1 MCRCCSSFALWINIL
16 KQAEY
21 GHFLLQK
28 VTLWK
33 KVYVIYSFFFV
44 RKIIAHINNFLFFCI
59 ALPATVVVPEV
70 AIPRWGGVYIPTA
83 TTIINAIGT
92 PKYISSRTSMDLHI
106 HKFDCFGMPFQN
118 PKLNWVV
125 VSGHST

>member
-1 MCRCCSSFALWINIL
+1 M
-16 KQAEY
+16 
-21 GHFLLQK
+21 
-28 VTLWK
+28 
-33 KVYVIYSFFFV
+33 IYSFFFV

-70 AIPRWGGVYIPTA
+70 EIPTWGGVYIPTA

-92 PKYISSRTSMDLHI
+92 PKYISSQTSMDI
-106 HKFDCFGMPFQN
+106 PFHKLDCFVTPFQN
-118 PKLNWVV
+118 PKFNWVV